1 MTGMLR
7 CYRLVALIGLVALNG
22 AACAP
27 LTGMSGTNP
36 PLTVKSY
43 RLGPFNLAA
52 MDMPGSEDQSQQAN
66 IPRPPGDIG
75 IKKMTFDLVDANGNP
90 VPRMDVHLHHVLL
103 MNAARTS
110 QICAGETERFSGA
123 GAERTPMNLWGDYAY
138 HSASTDHWNALWHIM
153 NMSDSPK
160 SVYIQYTVSYLPA
173 NDPAASRAVTPFFMD
188 VTGCGTNAEFD
199 VPGNGG
205 PNSVFTKTRTFT
217 APWSGLAVYTGGHLH
232 DGGIDIKIAPPG
244 LPSLG
249 CTAVAHYDEPEPMDF
264 PSSISPCFEHDY
276 VNGGAQYTLTARYDN
291 SMPHMAV
298 MGIMLSYV
306 WQGSPPPARH

>member
-7 CYRLVALIGLVALNG
+7 RYRFVALIGLTALIG

-27 LTGMSGTNP
+27 LTGMSGTSP
-36 PLTVKSY
+36 TLTVKSY

-52 MDMPGSEDQSQQAN
+52 MGTPGSESQSHQAN

-75 IKKMTFDLVDANGNP
+75 IKKMTFDLVDANGTP
-90 VPRMDVHLHHVLL
+90 VPRMDAHLHHVLL
-103 MNAARTS
+103 MNAAHTS
-110 QICAGETERFSGA
+110 QICTGETERFAGA

-138 HSASTDHWNALWHIM
+138 RTASTDQWNALWHIM
-153 NMSDSPK
+153 NMTESSK

-188 VTGCGTNAEFD
+188 VTGCGTSAEFN

-205 PNSVFTKTRTFT
+205 PNSVFTKTRTLT
-217 APWSGLAVYTGGHLH
+217 APWSGLAVYTAGHLH
-232 DGGIDIKIAPPG
+232 DGGIDISIAPSGAPT
-244 LPSLG
+244 LG
-249 CTAVAHYDEPEPMDF
+249 CKAVAQYDVPEPMDF
-264 PSSISPCFEHDY
+264 PSSISPCVQHDY
-276 VNGGAQYTLTARYDN
+276 VTGGSQYTLTARYDN

-306 WQGSPPPARH
+306 WQGSPPKS